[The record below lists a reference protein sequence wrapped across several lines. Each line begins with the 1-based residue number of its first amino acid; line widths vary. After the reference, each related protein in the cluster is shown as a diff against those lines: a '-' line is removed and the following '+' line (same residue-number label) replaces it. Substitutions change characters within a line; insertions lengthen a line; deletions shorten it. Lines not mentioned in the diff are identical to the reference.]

1 MRIRLLVDRAMALG
15 IQNAGDCLDVDDAEA
30 IRMINA
36 GQAEPVRDVAP
47 ERATP
52 RKKAEKATKG

>member
-15 IQNAGDCLDVDDAEA
+15 IQNAGDCLDVEDAEA
-30 IRMINA
+30 VRMIDA
-36 GQAEPVRDVAP
+36 GQAEPVREAGP

-52 RKKAEKATKG
+52 RRKAERATKG

>member
-30 IRMINA
+30 IRMIDA

-52 RKKAEKATKG
+52 RRKAERAAKG

>member
-15 IQNAGDCLDVDDAEA
+15 IQNAGDSLDVDDAEA